1 MSATVLIT
9 GNTFPHKDALRAM
22 GGKWDAKAT
31 GWKVP
36 AAKAAEARALVNGGS
51 GYQINGTGET
61 FATVAAALAEVGRR
75 VSASSPALVGHEVGA
90 DAITL
95 SWRSGATSRLT
106 LEWGSDG
113 DAAVVSP
120 DGATVAI
127 IAPPPKPMKARMSE
141 EERERRIVERNYRR
155 SGDYYGSGKFD
166 LDENP

>member
-61 FATVAAALAEVGRR
+61 CAT
-75 VSASSPALVGHEVGA
+75 
-90 DAITL
+90 
-95 SWRSGATSRLT
+95 
-106 LEWGSDG
+106 
-113 DAAVVSP
+113 VVSP